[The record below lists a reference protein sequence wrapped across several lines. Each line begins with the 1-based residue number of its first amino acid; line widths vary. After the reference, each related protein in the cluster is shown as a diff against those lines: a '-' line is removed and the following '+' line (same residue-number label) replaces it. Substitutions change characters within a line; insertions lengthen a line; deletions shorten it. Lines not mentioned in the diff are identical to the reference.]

1 MNLRFLPGLN
11 NFRGITRESAG
22 RDIAAGLSVAAVA
35 LPVGLAYAAMMGV
48 PPVAGLWAA
57 IAGMLGYALF
67 GSSRTLIV
75 GPDTATCT
83 LIAATLTGMALTS
96 PEDRLVAATGIALT
110 VGLGCLIAR
119 VLRLGVL
126 ANLLS
131 RPVLIGYMAGVAV
144 TLALSQLSGLTGV
157 GLRNSGLVHPFLELS
172 RRVSEIRIP
181 TLCLGLASCL
191 LLVAIKR
198 WRPNW
203 PGPIMLVVGACLLS
217 WLFDFPS
224 LGIAVVGE
232 VPAGLPALRVPV
244 RLEGLDNIL
253 LGAAGVLVVSFS
265 SGIVTARSFA
275 ARTGEHVDP
284 NRDLVGFGA
293 ANVAAGLF
301 QGFVV
306 TGADSRTAVGL
317 AAGGSSPLVGV
328 SAAAALALVVGLLS
342 APLYWLPQAVL
353 SAILLLAAAS
363 LFDGQA
369 VLRLA
374 RISRIELAFGIL
386 AAVGVVGFGVLQGVA
401 VSVGATLLYAMYV
414 SGNPRD
420 ALLGRLP
427 GESVLGKMH
436 LNPQAQPVP
445 GAVIWLF
452 ESSGWFVNADAF
464 RRRAREI
471 IEQAGDIT
479 WFVLDAEA
487 MTQADADAIEALY
500 ELRRE
505 LRDRGM
511 VLLVAG
517 GHGQFRMA
525 LERSGLAD
533 RIGRD
538 KIFPSPE
545 QAVEAIER
553 WRQGPAP
560 PTLS

>member
-1 MNLRFLPGLN
+1 MNYRLFPGLN
-11 NFRGITRESAG
+11 NFRGITRDSAR
-22 RDIAAGLSVAAVA
+22 RDVMAGLSVAAVA

-67 GSSRTLIV
+67 GSSRTLVV

-110 VGLGCLIAR
+110 VGVGCLIAR

-131 RPVLIGYMAGVAV
+131 RPVLIGYMAGVAI
-144 TLALSQLSGLTGV
+144 TLAVSQMSGLTGV
-157 GLRNSGLVHPFLELS
+157 GLRNTGLVHPFLELS
-172 RRVSEIRIP
+172 RRVQEIQIP
-181 TLCLGLASCL
+181 TLILGLASCAL
-191 LLVAIKR
+191 LLGVKH
-198 WRPNW
+198 WRPTW
-203 PGPIMLVVGACLLS
+203 PGPILLVVGGCLLS

-232 VPAGLPALRVPV
+232 VPAGLPGISLPV
-244 RLEGLDNIL
+244 RLEGVDSML

-284 NRDLVGFGA
+284 NRELVGFGA

-317 AAGGSSPLVGV
+317 VAGGSSPLVSV
-328 SAAAALALVVGLLS
+328 SAAVALAIVVGLLS

-363 LFDGQA
+363 LFDVKA
-369 VLRLA
+369 FMRLA
-374 RISRIELAFGIL
+374 RISRIELAFGVL

-427 GESVLGKMH
+427 GEYVLGKLH
-436 LNPQAQPVP
+436 LNPDAQPVP
-445 GAVIWLF
+445 GVVIWLF
-452 ESSGWFVNADAF
+452 ESSVWFFNADAF
-464 RRRAREI
+464 RRRAREVM
-471 IEQAGDIT
+471 EQAGDAT

-487 MTQADADAIEALY
+487 MTQADADAVEALY
-500 ELRRE
+500 ELKRE
-505 LRDRGM
+505 LDDRHITM
-511 VLLVAG
+511 LVAG

-525 LERSGLAD
+525 LERSGLVKK
-533 RIGRD
+533 IGRD
-538 KIFPSPE
+538 NIFGSPE

-553 WRQGPAP
+553 RRQGPP
-560 PTLS
+560 DTLA

>member
-1 MNLRFLPGLN
+1 MNLRFFPGLN
-11 NFRGITRESAG
+11 NLRGLTRQAAG

-83 LIAATLTGMALTS
+83 LIAATLTSMALTT
-96 PEDRLVAATGIALT
+96 PEERLMAATGIALT
-110 VGLGCLIAR
+110 VGVGCLIAR
-119 VLRLGVL
+119 LLRLGVL

-181 TLCLGLASCL
+181 TLCLGVASCL

-198 WRPNW
+198 WRPTW

-217 WLFDFPS
+217 WLFDFPR
-224 LGIAVVGE
+224 LGIAVVGD
-232 VPAGLPALRVPV
+232 VPAGLPALRLPV
-244 RLEGLDNIL
+244 RLEGVDDIL

-284 NRDLVGFGA
+284 NRELVGFGA

-328 SAAAALALVVGLLS
+328 SAAVALAVVVGLLS

-363 LFDGQA
+363 LFDGRA
-369 VLRLA
+369 FLRLA

-427 GESVLGKMH
+427 GSRC
-436 LNPQAQPVP
+436 
-445 GAVIWLF
+445 W
-452 ESSGWFVNADAF
+452 
-464 RRRAREI
+464 ARCI
-471 IEQAGDIT
+471 
-479 WFVLDAEA
+479 
-487 MTQADADAIEALY
+487 
-500 ELRRE
+500 
-505 LRDRGM
+505 
-511 VLLVAG
+511 
-517 GHGQFRMA
+517 
-525 LERSGLAD
+525 
-533 RIGRD
+533 
-538 KIFPSPE
+538 
-545 QAVEAIER
+545 
-553 WRQGPAP
+553 
-560 PTLS
+560 

>member
-1 MNLRFLPGLN
+1 MNYRLFPGLN
-11 NFRGITRESAG
+11 NFRGITRDSAR
-22 RDIAAGLSVAAVA
+22 RDVMAGLSVAAVA

-67 GSSRTLIV
+67 GSSRTLVV

-110 VGLGCLIAR
+110 VGVGCLIAR

-131 RPVLIGYMAGVAV
+131 RPVLIGYMAGVAI
-144 TLALSQLSGLTGV
+144 TLAVSQMSGLTGV
-157 GLRNSGLVHPFLELS
+157 GLRNTGLVHPFLELS
-172 RRVSEIRIP
+172 RRVQEIQIP
-181 TLCLGLASCL
+181 TLILGLASCAL
-191 LLVAIKR
+191 LLGVKH
-198 WRPNW
+198 WRPTW
-203 PGPIMLVVGACLLS
+203 PGPILLVVGSCLLS

-232 VPAGLPALRVPV
+232 VPAGLPGISLPV
-244 RLEGLDNIL
+244 RLEGVDSML

-284 NRDLVGFGA
+284 NRELVGFGA

-317 AAGGSSPLVGV
+317 VAGGSSPLVSV
-328 SAAAALALVVGLLS
+328 SAAVALAIVVGLLS

-363 LFDGQA
+363 LFDVKA
-369 VLRLA
+369 FMRLA
-374 RISRIELAFGIL
+374 RISRIELAFGVL

-427 GESVLGKMH
+427 GEYVLGKLH
-436 LNPQAQPVP
+436 LNPDAQPVP
-445 GAVIWLF
+445 GVVIWLF
-452 ESSGWFVNADAF
+452 ESSVWFFNADAF
-464 RRRAREI
+464 RRRAREVM
-471 IEQAGDIT
+471 EQAGDAT

-487 MTQADADAIEALY
+487 MTQADADAVEALY
-500 ELRRE
+500 ELKRE
-505 LRDRGM
+505 LDDRHITM
-511 VLLVAG
+511 LVAG

-525 LERSGLAD
+525 LERSGLVKK
-533 RIGRD
+533 IGRD
-538 KIFPSPE
+538 NIFGSPE

-553 WRQGPAP
+553 RRQGPP
-560 PTLS
+560 DTLA